1 MSARE
6 PVLRVEARDGD
17 VLAVVLDRPGAR
29 VNLIDPDWLE
39 DMTRALDRAAREK
52 PRGLLLVS
60 AKPGQFIAGADVEL
74 IASLRDAD
82 EAARRARQ
90 GQDLLA
96 RLEDLPFPVVAAVAG
111 ACLGGGLETAL
122 ACRAIFAAD
131 DDRVVL
137 GLPEVRLGILP
148 GFGGTWRLPRKVGVG
163 AALPMLLAGKN
174 IRARAA
180 LRLGLVDRLA
190 APELLDAIAVRALAD
205 GVFPHVP
212 RPAGRRLADAA
223 LAAWPGRA
231 ILKGVTAARLARE
244 TRGRYP
250 APERILERTVGGL
263 GQPRA
268 KAMDAEARA
277 FGELAVTP
285 AARNLLF
292 LYRGTEALARWPWAG
307 APSDTDTAS
316 RRVGVVGAGTM
327 GGAIAGA
334 FAERGMDVRLRDLSL
349 EALRAG
355 LANAAAPLNR
365 RVARRALAPRDR
377 DAILARISPTS
388 DETGMERADLVVE
401 AVPEVLEL
409 KRRIFRDLERLVPRD
424 AVLATNTSSIPIA
437 RIAEGLAT
445 ADRLVGLHFFNP
457 VHRMPLVEIIPG
469 PNTGALAVSRMV
481 GLVRRLR
488 KTPLVVADRP
498 GFLVN
503 RLLLPYL
510 NEAARCVEE
519 GWSVDDVDGALLRFG
534 FPMGPLAVIDE
545 VGLDVAA
552 KVAGVLSNA
561 FGERAR
567 PAGLL
572 ARLLERGARGTKA
585 GRGFWIGRGRNRRPN
600 HADLSGLGRAK
611 APAEAEIRARLLSG
625 MINEA
630 ARCLDEGVVQH
641 PDHVDL
647 ATVLGT
653 GFPPFRGGLL
663 RWAREVGES
672 TVRADLERL
681 ASRHGARFEPAPSL
695 ARVFERPA
703 APA

>member
-1 MSARE
+1 MSARA
-6 PVLRVEARDGD
+6 PVLRVEERDGD

-39 DMTRALDRAAREK
+39 DMSGALDRAAREK
-52 PRGLLLVS
+52 PRGLLLAS

-82 EAARRARQ
+82 EAARRAKQ

-111 ACLGGGLETAL
+111 PCLGGGLETAL

-148 GFGGTWRLPRKVGVG
+148 GFGGTWRLPRRLGIG
-163 AALPMLLAGKN
+163 AALPLLLSGKSV
-174 IRARAA
+174 RARAA

-190 APELLDAIAVRALAD
+190 PPEILEEVAVRALAD
-205 GVFPHVP
+205 GVFPQVP
-212 RPAGRRLADAA
+212 RPAARRLADAA
-223 LAAWPGRA
+223 LSAWPGRA
-231 ILKGVTAARLARE
+231 ILKGFTAGRLARE

-250 APERILERTVGGL
+250 APERILDRAVGGL
-263 GQPRA
+263 GTPRA
-268 KAMDAEARA
+268 RAMEAEARA
-277 FGELAVTP
+277 FGALAVTP
-285 AARNLLF
+285 VARNLLF
-292 LYRGTEALARWPWAG
+292 LFRGAEALARWPWAG
-307 APSDTDTAS
+307 APAEADTGS

-334 FAERGMDVRLRDLSL
+334 FAERGLDVRLRDLSL

-388 DETGMERADLVVE
+388 DESGMERADLVVE
-401 AVPEVLEL
+401 AVPEVLDL

-424 AVLATNTSSIPIA
+424 AVLATNTSSIRIA
-437 RIAEGLAT
+437 RIAEGLDT

-469 PNTGALAVSRMV
+469 PATSAMTVSRTV

-488 KTPLVVADRP
+488 KTPIVVADRP

-519 GWSVDDVDGALLRFG
+519 GWPVDAVDGALVRFG

-545 VGLDVAA
+545 AGLDVAA

-567 PAGLL
+567 PAELL
-572 ARLLERGARGTKA
+572 GRLLERGAQGTKA
-585 GRGFWIGRGRNRRPN
+585 GRGFWTGRGRNRRPN
-600 HADLSGLGRAK
+600 HADLTGLGRAK
-611 APAEAEIRARLLSG
+611 APADDAIRTRLLSG

-663 RWAREVGES
+663 RWARELGEAR
-672 TVRADLERL
+672 VRAELEML
-681 ASRHGARFEPAPSL
+681 ETRHGVRFAPAPSL
-695 ARVFERPA
+695 ARAFESPA
-703 APA
+703 APV